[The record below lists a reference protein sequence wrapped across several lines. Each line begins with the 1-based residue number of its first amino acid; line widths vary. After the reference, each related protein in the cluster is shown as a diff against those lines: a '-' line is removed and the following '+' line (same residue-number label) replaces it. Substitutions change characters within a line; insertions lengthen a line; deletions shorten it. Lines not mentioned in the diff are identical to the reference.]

1 MNATYFE
8 QPTDKLKHNG
18 KDVGVINKGDTQT
31 NVNEKLA
38 LEIETIKEHLN
49 SSKPQIEVSADS
61 IINNSNFGINTLHT
75 DSGQKIQISTIPNE
89 DNIYVSYKFNIED
102 GAEKVRS
109 NISIEGVRAGS
120 QTILYESDKLING
133 FYLTPNNFPATL
145 VLSLDQ
151 NKNNN
156 LERITSR
163 VALNPLGDDTK
174 YPTYIRNVNRSD
186 LNTQKDVNDFLYGE
200 VNRLNNVTTNIGKI
214 IYTGLDYNIQDLI
227 IRMLKDIQS
236 LQNEVISLK
245 KGE

>member
-38 LEIETIKEHLN
+38 LEIEALKTQLN
-49 SSKPQIEVSADS
+49 SSKPQIEVSAGS
-61 IINNSNFGINTLHT
+61 IVNSSNFGVSTLNTVN
-75 DSGQKIQISTIPNE
+75 SQKIQISTIPNE
-89 DNIYVSYKFNIED
+89 DNVYVSYKFNIED
-102 GAEKVRS
+102 GIEKVRS
-109 NISIEGVRAGS
+109 NVSIEGVRAGS
-120 QTILYESDKLING
+120 QTVLYESDKLING

-151 NKNNN
+151 IKNNS

-174 YPTYIRNVNRSD
+174 YPTYIRNINRSD
-186 LNTQKDVNDFLYGE
+186 LNTQKDVNEFLYGE
-200 VNRLNNVTTNIGKI
+200 VNRLNNIITNDKI
-214 IYTGLDYNIQDLI
+214 SYNGVEYAVQDLI
-227 IRMLKDIQS
+227 VKMLKDIKA
-236 LQNEVISLK
+236 LQNEIISLK
-245 KGE
+245 KG

>member
-38 LEIETIKEHLN
+38 LEIEALKTQLN
-49 SSKPQIEVSADS
+49 SSKPQIEVSAGS
-61 IINNSNFGINTLHT
+61 IVNSSNFGVSTLNTVN
-75 DSGQKIQISTIPNE
+75 SQKIQISTIPNE
-89 DNIYVSYKFNIED
+89 DNVYVSYKFNIED
-102 GAEKVRS
+102 GIEKVRS
-109 NISIEGVRAGS
+109 NVSIEGVRAGS
-120 QTILYESDKLING
+120 QTVLYESDKLING

-151 NKNNN
+151 IKNNS

-174 YPTYIRNVNRSD
+174 YPTYIRNINRSD
-186 LNTQKDVNDFLYGE
+186 LNTQKDVNEFLYGE
-200 VNRLNNVTTNIGKI
+200 VNRLNNIITNDKI
-214 IYTGLDYNIQDLI
+214 SYNGVEYAVQDLI
-227 IRMLKDIQS
+227 VKMLKDIKA
-236 LQNEVISLK
+236 LQNEIISLK
-245 KGE
+245 KD

>member
-38 LEIETIKEHLN
+38 LEIEALKTQLN
-49 SSKPQIEVSADS
+49 SSKPQIEVSAGS
-61 IINNSNFGINTLHT
+61 IVNSSNFGVSTLNTVN
-75 DSGQKIQISTIPNE
+75 SQKIQISTIPNE
-89 DNIYVSYKFNIED
+89 DNVYVSYKFNIED
-102 GAEKVRS
+102 GIEKVRS
-109 NISIEGVRAGS
+109 NVSIEGVRAGS
-120 QTILYESDKLING
+120 QTVLYESDKLING

-151 NKNNN
+151 IKNNS

-174 YPTYIRNVNRSD
+174 YPTYIRNINRSD
-186 LNTQKDVNDFLYGE
+186 LNSQKDVNEFLYGE
-200 VNRLNNVTTNIGKI
+200 VNRLNNIITNDKI
-214 IYTGLDYNIQDLI
+214 SYNGVEYAVQDLI
-227 IRMLKDIQS
+227 VKMLKDIKA
-236 LQNEVISLK
+236 LQNEIISLK
-245 KGE
+245 KD

>member
-38 LEIETIKEHLN
+38 LEIEALKTQLN
-49 SSKPQIEVSADS
+49 SSKPQIEVSAGS
-61 IINNSNFGINTLHT
+61 IVNSSNFGVSTLNTVN
-75 DSGQKIQISTIPNE
+75 SQKIQISTIPNE
-89 DNIYVSYKFNIED
+89 DNVYVSYKFNIED
-102 GAEKVRS
+102 GIEKVRS
-109 NISIEGVRAGS
+109 NVSIEGVRAGS
-120 QTILYESDKLING
+120 QTVLYESDKLING

-151 NKNNN
+151 IKNNS

-174 YPTYIRNVNRSD
+174 YPTYIRNINRSD
-186 LNTQKDVNDFLYGE
+186 LNTQKDVNEFLYGE
-200 VNRLNNVTTNIGKI
+200 VNRLNNIVTNDKI
-214 IYTGLDYNIQDLI
+214 SYNGVEYAVQDLI
-227 IRMLKDIQS
+227 VRMLKDIQS

>member
-38 LEIETIKEHLN
+38 LEIEALKTQLN
-49 SSKPQIEVSADS
+49 SSKPQIEVSAGS
-61 IINNSNFGINTLHT
+61 IVNSSNFGVSTLNTVN
-75 DSGQKIQISTIPNE
+75 SQKIQISTIPNE
-89 DNIYVSYKFNIED
+89 DNVYVSYKFNIED
-102 GAEKVRS
+102 GIEKVRS
-109 NISIEGVRAGS
+109 NVSIEGVRAGS
-120 QTILYESDKLING
+120 QTVLYESDKLING

-151 NKNNN
+151 IKNNS

-174 YPTYIRNVNRSD
+174 YPTYIRNINRSD
-186 LNTQKDVNDFLYGE
+186 LNTQKDVNEFLYGE
-200 VNRLNNVTTNIGKI
+200 VNRLNNIVTNDKI
-214 IYTGLDYNIQDLI
+214 SYNGVEYAVQDLI
-227 IRMLKDIQS
+227 VKMLKDIKA
-236 LQNEVISLK
+236 LQNEIISLK
-245 KGE
+245 KG

>member
-38 LEIETIKEHLN
+38 LEIEALKTQLN
-49 SSKPQIEVSADS
+49 SSKPQIEVSAGS
-61 IINNSNFGINTLHT
+61 IVNSSNFGVSTLNTVN
-75 DSGQKIQISTIPNE
+75 SQKIQISTIPNE
-89 DNIYVSYKFNIED
+89 DNVYVSYKFNIED
-102 GAEKVRS
+102 GIEKVRS
-109 NISIEGVRAGS
+109 NVSIEGVRAGS
-120 QTILYESDKLING
+120 QTVLYESDKLING

-151 NKNNN
+151 IKNNN

-174 YPTYIRNVNRSD
+174 YPTYIRNINRSD
-186 LNTQKDVNDFLYGE
+186 LNTQKDVNEFLYGE
-200 VNRLNNVTTNIGKI
+200 VNRLNNIVTNDKI
-214 IYTGLDYNIQDLI
+214 SYNGVEYAVQDLI
-227 IRMLKDIQS
+227 VRMLKDIQS